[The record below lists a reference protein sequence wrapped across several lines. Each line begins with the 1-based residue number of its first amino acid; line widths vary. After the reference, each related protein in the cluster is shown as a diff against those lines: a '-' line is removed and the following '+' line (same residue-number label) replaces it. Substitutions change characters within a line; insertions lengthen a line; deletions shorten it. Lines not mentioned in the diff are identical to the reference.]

1 MSDSERFRK
10 LQSAIEGLSSTE
22 ATSWALIVAGM
33 KHVAGL
39 VETGRL
45 DESRRAE
52 EGDRIVERLSACLQA
67 HIDEIDREGKER
79 NQGAG
84 N

>member
-45 DESRRAE
+45 D
-52 EGDRIVERLSACLQA
+52 
-67 HIDEIDREGKER
+67 
-79 NQGAG
+79 
-84 N
+84 